1 MTHHQDLRAG
11 GTYAL
16 VMTLR
21 KRTRLQV
28 GKLGVYELLPGYYV
42 YVGSALNGLSGR
54 LNHHLKLEKN
64 FHWHIDYLLSRTEV
78 VEIWYTVSAEKLEC
92 RWNTILSEL
101 PGASLSIPGFGTSD
115 CRCYSHLHYFRTVP
129 SPDLFNKKLWQY
141 GLREMYRAG
150 LTN

>member
-1 MTHHQDLRAG
+1 MTYHQDLRAG

-28 GKLGVYELLPGYYV
+28 GKLGVYELSPGYYV

-54 LNHHLKLEKN
+54 LNHHLRSEKK
-64 FHWHIDYLLSRTEV
+64 FHWHIDYLLSRAEV

-92 RWNTILSEL
+92 RWNAILSEL
-101 PGASLSIPGFGTSD
+101 PGASPSIRGFGASD
-115 CRCYSHLHYFRTVP
+115 CRCYSHLHYFRTIP
-129 SPDLFNKKLWQY
+129 PLQFIGKETKQS
-141 GLREMYRAG
+141 GLLQAYRIN
-150 LTN
+150 LTV